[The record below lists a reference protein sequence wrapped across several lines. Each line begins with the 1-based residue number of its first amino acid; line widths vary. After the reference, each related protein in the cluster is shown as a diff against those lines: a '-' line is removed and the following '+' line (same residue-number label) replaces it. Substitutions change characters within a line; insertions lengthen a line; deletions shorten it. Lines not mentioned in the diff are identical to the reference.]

1 MKKYPNINLAGEEV
15 SRTYTV
21 ITTGEAGGIFTK
33 VSVVIDSED
42 THTDKQVE
50 DLISKIKLDNM
61 IAINGSFVKRILRI
75 NYYQDD
81 VNVLYLQKYEMK
93 SILTNS
99 EEYQELIK
107 ESNAEKFDD
116 SVQLVIMEEYIYI
129 LS

>member
-1 MKKYPNINLAGEEV
+1 
-15 SRTYTV
+15 
-21 ITTGEAGGIFTK
+21 
-33 VSVVIDSED
+33 VVDSED

-75 NYYQDD
+75 NYSQDD
-81 VNVLYLQKYEMK
+81 VKVLYLQKYEMK